1 MSTAVVSLTKNGA
14 KLALEIGQK
23 LQADTYIK
31 EEFMEQYVPNENP
44 LRVIPIAENF
54 ASLVKKIFHSHDAL
68 VFVMACGIVVR
79 SIAPYI
85 KDKSTDPAVVV
96 VDEKGKHAI
105 SLLSGHLG
113 GANRLAVQVA
123 AVTGGTPVITT
134 ATDVNQVTAFDLFAV
149 ENDCAIE
156 NLKELK
162 YISGA
167 LVNGEK
173 VALHTDCS
181 MEGAIPE
188 NIVPEESGLSC
199 GVLLTNSTE
208 QQAEEKHVLKLRPR
222 NLILGIGCRKGVT
235 AEAIEEAVE
244 DFLQKNGKS
253 ILSVKYLASIE
264 LKKDEQGIRAFC
276 EKRQIPFVTLTAQKL
291 QQVEDRCS
299 TSHFVKQ
306 TVGVGSVSE
315 ACAIAA
321 EEEARLLCGKT
332 VYKGITLALAQIGRT
347 YRFY

>member
-23 LQADTYIK
+23 LQADVYIK
-31 EEFMEQYVPNENP
+31 EAFMEQYVSDENP

-54 ASLVKKIFHSHDAL
+54 ASLVKKIFHSHEGL

-149 ENDCAIE
+149 GNDCAIE
-156 NLKELK
+156 NLEELK

-167 LVNGEK
+167 LINGEK
-173 VALHTDCS
+173 VALHTDCFI
-181 MEGAIPE
+181 EGAIPE
-188 NIVPEESGLSC
+188 NIVPGESGLSC
-199 GVLLTNSTE
+199 GVLLTNSTK
-208 QQAEEKHVLKLRPR
+208 QPAEEKHVLKLRPR
-222 NLILGIGCRKGVT
+222 NLILGIGCRKGV
-235 AEAIEEAVE
+235 AVEAVE
-244 DFLQKNGKS
+244 DFLQRNGKS
-253 ILSVKYLASIE
+253 ILSIKCLASIE
-264 LKKDEQGIRAFC
+264 LKKDEEGIRTFC
-276 EKRQIPFVTLTAQKL
+276 EKRQIPFVTLPAEKL
-291 QQVEDRCS
+291 QRVEDRCS
-299 TSHFVKQ
+299 TSDFVKQ
-306 TVGVGSVSE
+306 AVGVGSVSE
-315 ACAIAA
+315 ACAIAV
-321 EEEARLLCGKT
+321 EEGARLLCGKT
-332 VYKGITLALAQIGRT
+332 VYKGITLALAQLQRT